1 MRGGIDKSKSAIR
14 GAASAAHDGA
24 TSALDG
30 AASAL
35 DGAASALDDYLA
47 LKVTSAGLRRSSSF
61 VTTIAIAPTVVVSSP
76 RLGARERALGDR
88 GPRTADD

>member
-24 TSALDG
+24 T
-30 AASAL
+30 SAL